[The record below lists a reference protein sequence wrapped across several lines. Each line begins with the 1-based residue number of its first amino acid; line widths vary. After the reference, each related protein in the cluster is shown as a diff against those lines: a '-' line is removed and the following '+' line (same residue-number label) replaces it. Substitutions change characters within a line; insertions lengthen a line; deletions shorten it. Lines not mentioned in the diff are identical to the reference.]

1 MSDIRFNSWYHQSG
15 TGGVHQDGFG
25 NIGIGL
31 TEPVTSLH
39 VIGTVTASSF
49 SGPGLSQF
57 LTVGVRTG
65 LAVTISTAN
74 NILTVVGRSGNVNV
88 GV

>member
-15 TGGVHQDGFG
+15 TGGVYQDGSG
-25 NIGIGL
+25 NIGIG
-31 TEPVTSLH
+31 TTVPSAALH
-39 VIGTVTASSF
+39 VVGTVIASSF

-65 LAVTISTAN
+65 LAVTVSTAN
-74 NILTVVGRSGNVNV
+74 NILTIVGRSGNVNI